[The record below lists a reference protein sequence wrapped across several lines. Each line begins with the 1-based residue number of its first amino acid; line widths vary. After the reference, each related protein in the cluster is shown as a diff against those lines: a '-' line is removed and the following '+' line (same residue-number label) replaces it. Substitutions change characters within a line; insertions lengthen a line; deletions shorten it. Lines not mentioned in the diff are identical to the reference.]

1 MAKDITDE
9 VAELLQG
16 RSVLVIDDQ
25 RLSRHIVMRFFAG
38 TACTEPVQAN
48 DGGEGLQIL
57 SDKGASIGAVVCD
70 FNMPGINGLQVLKAV
85 RTSFGGIR
93 NDLPVIMLTG
103 NNDGR
108 LVGAALAL
116 DVDAFIVKPVSKVT
130 LMGRLRRVLSA
141 QKTVKSPAQ
150 CALVDVDAATDSLN
164 SMANAVPS
172 KVEPEAPILPR
183 GREVTLEMVPV
194 PCTLAQDIRTP
205 TGELLLVAG
214 STLTRRLVDRLIELN
229 TLGIPLVTVWVL

>member
-9 VAELLQG
+9 VADLLQG
-16 RSVLVIDDQ
+16 RAVLVIDDQ

-38 TACTEPVQAN
+38 TACVEPLQAV
-48 DGGEGLQIL
+48 DGGEGLQLL
-57 SDKGASIGAVVCD
+57 SEKGGSIGAVVCD

-85 RTSFGGIR
+85 RTEFGGIR

-116 DVDAFIVKPVSKVT
+116 DVDAFIVKPVSKTT

-141 QKTVKSPAQ
+141 QKTVKSPAE
-150 CALVDVDAATDSLN
+150 CALVDVDAATETLN
-164 SMANAVPS
+164 SLSVPVQS
-172 KVEPEAPILPR
+172 KAEAPIIPR
-183 GREVTLEMVPV
+183 GREVATEAVEVPA
-194 PCTLAQDIRTP
+194 TLAQDIRAP
-205 TGELLLVAG
+205 SGELLLVAG
-214 STLTRRLVDRLIELN
+214 TTLTRRLVDRLVELN
-229 TLGIPLVTVWVL
+229 ALGIPLATVWVL